1 MTKRTVLT
9 LLVSLVALAA
19 VTAPASAAPVVESW
33 SCGGSYNSG
42 SYDAAHNLYVP
53 CGSPSQIQ
61 VYSAEGELRGV
72 VALPFWVSDVAPS
85 PDGRHLYV
93 TSPSMT
99 PRRLNRTAD
108 GQYALDAAWRLASF
122 PYAGTKEPRG
132 AFLDTDDLGNVYLA
146 HGAWVDASPHTVLK
160 YRPDGSLVRRFGEYT
175 YYGAADARSWDTGFF
190 YWGLNGVVA
199 AGDGS
204 AVYTVESGNNRIQ
217 KWTRQADG
225 SYVASHFAG
234 GTAATDPQRK
244 GDCATSGGWAP
255 RSFAAPYDLGMD
267 AAGRLHVVN
276 TTCHEVITLAPD
288 GSLVGAVK
296 VGSETGPSDSWPD
309 GTIKRPHGLA
319 VAANGNVCVGQSHA
333 IVREPGTPAP
343 CTTAPAAPAPERP
356 APDARP
362 SDTTATPVTV
372 DENPQS
378 VLDGNPEGRPTVA
391 ARARLRRSGVPAVV
405 VIASCDERCTF
416 AARATLQ
423 VGSRTVRLSTVRR
436 SAAADA
442 AATLTLRVPASA
454 RRLVRRAKH
463 VRATV
468 RLTARDAD
476 GVTSVRHMTVAG
488 GR

>member
-9 LLVSLVALAA
+9 LLVSLAALAA
-19 VTAPASAAPVVESW
+19 AAAPASAAPIVESW
-33 SCGGSYNSG
+33 ACGGGFNSG
-42 SYDAAHNLYVP
+42 SYDAARNLYVP
-53 CGSPSQIQ
+53 CGSPSRIH
-61 VYSAEGELRGV
+61 VYGPDGALRRV

-93 TSPSMT
+93 TSAEMT
-99 PRRLNRTAD
+99 PRRLNQTAD
-108 GQYALDAAWRLASF
+108 GGYVLDAAWRLASF
-122 PYAGTKEPRG
+122 SYAGAKEPRG

-146 HGAWVDASPHTVLK
+146 HGAWVEASPHTVLK
-160 YRPDGSLVRRFGEYT
+160 YRPDGSLIRRFGEYT
-175 YYGAADARSWDTGFF
+175 YYGAADPRSWDTGSF
-190 YWGLNGVVA
+190 YWALNGVVA

-225 SYVASHFAG
+225 SYTAAHFAG
-234 GTAATDPQRK
+234 GTAASDPQRA

-255 RSFAAPYDLGMD
+255 QSFAAPYDLGID

-276 TTCHEVITLAPD
+276 TTCHEVVTLAPD
-288 GSLVGAVK
+288 GSFLGAVK
-296 VGSETGPSDSWPD
+296 VGSESSPSDRWSD
-309 GTIKRPHGLA
+309 GAIKRPHGLA

-343 CTTAPAAPAPERP
+343 CTTAPAAPAPDHP
-356 APDARP
+356 ATPARP
-362 SDTTATPVTV
+362 SDTTPTPVTT

-378 VLDGNPEGRPTVA
+378 VLDGNPQGHLPLRVDV
-391 ARARLRRSGVPAVV
+391 RARLRRSASPAVV
-405 VIASCDERCTF
+405 VTASCDTWCGF
-416 AARATLQ
+416 AARGTLR
-423 VGSRTVRLSTVRR
+423 VGSRTIRLSTVRR
-436 SAAADA
+436 SAA

-454 RRLVRRAKH
+454 RRLVQRAKR

-468 RLTARDAD
+468 ELTARGAD
-476 GVTSVRHMTVAG
+476 GTTTVRRLTVHG